1 MANPFPK
8 NPPPTLTVYWKGV
21 ITDTATGKVVRK
33 TRKYRARSFHNVFL
47 QLATRYMFGA
57 SAPNV
62 IDIDGNTRNP
72 ATFLQPVHTSTVSGH
87 GFETEGIVCGTS
99 SAAVDAGDYYLTA
112 VITDGTGSGQLSYGN
127 NTTSTGSVATG
138 SSITSFDVT
147 RPIANSSGGTITVE
161 EIGLVMSISIT
172 AVVRG
177 FMYLRD
183 LTGGVDVGDGQTLTV
198 TYTIT
203 TTA

>member
-33 TRKYRARSFHNVFL
+33 TRKYRARSFHNAFL
-47 QLATRYMFGA
+47 KFATYYLFGQT
-57 SAPNV
+57 SAPTLN
-62 IDIDGNTRNP
+62 DIDGTSRTLSS
-72 ATFLQPVHTSTVSGH
+72 AFPVHTSTVVSH
-87 GFETEGIVCGTS
+87 GLETEGIVCGTS
-99 SAAVDAGDYYLTA
+99 SAAIDATDDYLTTP
-112 VITDGTGSGQLSYGN
+112 ILEGTGSGQLTYGN
-127 NTTSTGSVATG
+127 NTTSTGAVASGT
-138 SSITSFDVT
+138 SITSFDIT

-161 EIGLVMSISIT
+161 EIGLIMSVSIS
-172 AVVRG
+172 ASARG
-177 FMYLRD
+177 FMFLRD